1 MANSIFAS
9 LASQEDRQ
17 ICELMAARNLGTS
30 DCESILFLTGISAT
44 SPYYCPPSI
53 RSRGLFRYL
62 KERAMRLV
70 SRIEK
75 IPTIS
80 LVSPITENTAPITAP
95 ARVLVPDDQHPLSM
109 STISEP
115 IEHSAN
121 EEPSSS
127 SPPPQGA
134 GPSTLFASLLSY
146 QSTIAVRLA
155 NILSL
160 AQAQQ
165 TTPAQEQITSLQV
178 EESEEK
184 VQPTSSVSP
193 SRATGKNTIYR
204 AVELNQP
211 TCYVTSHRRA
221 HLFNDLSIDSD
232 VQKSS
237 EALPLL
243 TPLERAIAQARADGY
258 HLHPR
263 TPLPAFS
270 SLSPISPISPTLKL
284 SPPGLTNLKQRY
296 VLRSHQISASDFFR
310 KEASH
315 RAAVAT
321 RNANRGLLIGKKD
334 WSMYEPSGLV
344 MPDEEVTRLRVVLCP
359 RRLPVR
365 LWKVEYRGPQD
376 WFEVEERNCTG
387 GPAVFKRNSH
397 LRAELDLTPPS
408 DPAPA
413 YTPSPTSGEAPCGL
427 FTETEQVE
435 EKILPPTPGPDTSTP
450 SLKTTTEII
459 PSASEVVEEQPA
471 VIPPTP
477 VEVPSSTPIS
487 TPQTSSRTPFK
498 TLLRTLATSARRR
511 RAQGSAASSDS
522 GTTKPIDQAVSS
534 VPNPNV
540 IALSKSSPIQRL
552 KAAAFRAIPASLTP
566 SSEETNRMDAIKCA
580 PPEQPHPVVRPQ
592 LSKLQTQ
599 LNRDLKPECLDQSL
613 AEAHRKALLN
623 KYFGPSG
630 SNNRQANAI
639 LYTSSLRRS
648 SSDDVAGKSCS
659 EAIIDNEGMDDD
671 DDLVGAT
678 DIESSSDE
686 DTLYT
691 GESVEPAQDSLSEGS
706 KSVLYDS
713 ADSTFSKAAWSSS
726 STPLS
731 KPGIQLTNSMPL
743 AGIV

>member
-80 LVSPITENTAPITAP
+80 LVSPITENTAPITTP

-121 EEPSSS
+121 EESSSS

-146 QSTIAVRLA
+146 QSTIAIRLA

-178 EESEEK
+178 EENEEK
-184 VQPTSSVSP
+184 VQPMSSVSP

-435 EKILPPTPGPDTSTP
+435 EK
-450 SLKTTTEII
+450 
-459 PSASEVVEEQPA
+459 
-471 VIPPTP
+471 
-477 VEVPSSTPIS
+477 
-487 TPQTSSRTPFK
+487 TSSRTPFK

-648 SSDDVAGKSCS
+648 SGDDVAGKSCS

-731 KPGIQLTNSMPL
+731 KPGMQSTNSMPL

>member
-204 AVELNQP
+204 A
-211 TCYVTSHRRA
+211 
-221 HLFNDLSIDSD
+221 
-232 VQKSS
+232 
-237 EALPLL
+237 
-243 TPLERAIAQARADGY
+243 
-258 HLHPR
+258 
-263 TPLPAFS
+263 
-270 SLSPISPISPTLKL
+270 
-284 SPPGLTNLKQRY
+284 
-296 VLRSHQISASDFFR
+296 
-310 KEASH
+310 
-315 RAAVAT
+315 
-321 RNANRGLLIGKKD
+321 
-334 WSMYEPSGLV
+334 
-344 MPDEEVTRLRVVLCP
+344 
-359 RRLPVR
+359 
-365 LWKVEYRGPQD
+365 
-376 WFEVEERNCTG
+376 
-387 GPAVFKRNSH
+387 
-397 LRAELDLTPPS
+397 
-408 DPAPA
+408 
-413 YTPSPTSGEAPCGL
+413 
-427 FTETEQVE
+427 
-435 EKILPPTPGPDTSTP
+435 
-450 SLKTTTEII
+450 
-459 PSASEVVEEQPA
+459 
-471 VIPPTP
+471 
-477 VEVPSSTPIS
+477 
-487 TPQTSSRTPFK
+487 TSSRTPFK